1 MKKDEQF
8 EAEQLAALAK
18 RFRKAA
24 GKSKVDVA
32 RELGVAAP
40 TVFSAEERPEM
51 SLSLLRI
58 RMIEAYSP
66 YRVVG
71 PVYLLEKK

>member
-8 EAEQLAALAK
+8 NAEQLASLAK

-24 GKSKVDVA
+24 GKSKADVA

-58 RMIEAYSP
+58 RIIEKYSKFKVTGPAYF
-66 YRVVG
+66 
-71 PVYLLEKK
+71 LKHK